1 MSQEAVQQELLDRQA
16 VADVMSHYARA
27 IDERDLAHFESLFL
41 PNVEVVGFGSRNLDS
56 AADWVAFVTRTLG
69 GFVATQHMLG
79 PQLAEIDGGTADTRT
94 DLQATHV
101 MKDPK
106 GEIFTLWG
114 TYKTRMRRDTNAGGW
129 KIARHELVVRATNR
143 TPGT

>member
-1 MSQEAVQQELLDRQA
+1 MSDETAMQQLLDRQA

-27 IDERDLAHFESLFL
+27 IDERNLAYFENLFF
-41 PNVEVVGFGSRNLDS
+41 PDVRVVGFGPRELDTLE
-56 AADWVAFVTRTLG
+56 DWLAFVTRALS

-79 PQLAEIDGGTADTRT
+79 PPLAVIEGDTALART

-101 MKDPK
+101 MKAPK

-114 TYKTRMRRDTNAGGW
+114 TYETGMRREAKGGAW
-129 KIARHELVVRATNR
+129 RIARHELVVCHTENL
-143 TPGT
+143 PGT